1 MSRLAIRQHP
11 CHNTNSLKIKNVRE
25 HSFGGLN
32 MENTNTT
39 LTHSRTFSKNQK
51 WVIASTSSG
60 FALENMDVL
69 FLSFAM
75 SSMIGQLHL
84 SGGAAGLIGSITNL
98 GMLFGGIIFG
108 LVGDRFGRVKTF
120 TYTIFIFAFATAMMA
135 LANNIAVIYL
145 LRFLAGIGAGGEYG
159 VGISMIA
166 ESFHKNQIGKMTSVA
181 AIGGQVGAILAAV
194 TAALVIPHLGWHA
207 LFLVG
212 IVPVVLTYFVRR
224 HLTETAEFVQAKQ
237 QETESTTK
245 AVFKYMFS
253 SPKLAYQSFA
263 LMIMT
268 TVQIAGYFGLM
279 NWLPIIVQK
288 QLGLNVSGSSL
299 WMIST
304 IIGMSLGMMTF
315 GSILDF
321 FGPRRAFGI
330 FLIASAAMVFT
341 ITLAHNT
348 VSLLI
353 IGAIVG
359 FFSNGMFGG
368 YGAVISRL
376 YPTEI
381 RSTANN
387 VIVNIGRAVGGFS
400 SVVIGILMDHYSLT
414 VVMGFLSILYIV
426 SFITMITLPGLKQ
439 LNSRQK
445 A

>member
-1 MSRLAIRQHP
+1 
-11 CHNTNSLKIKNVRE
+11 
-25 HSFGGLN
+25 
-32 MENTNTT
+32 MENTTVNTHT
-39 LTHSRTFSKNQK
+39 HGLTTKQK
-51 WVIASTSSG
+51 WTIASTSSG

-75 SSMIGQLHL
+75 SSMISDLHL

-98 GMLFGGIIFG
+98 GMLFGGILFG
-108 LVGDRFGRVKTF
+108 LVGDKFGRVKTF

-135 LANNIAVIYL
+135 VANNIAMIYI

-159 VGISMIA
+159 VGISIIA
-166 ESFHKNQIGKMTSVA
+166 ESFHKNQIGKMTSIA
-181 AIGGQVGAILAAV
+181 AIGGQIGAILAAI
-194 TAALVIPHLGWHA
+194 AAAMIIPTLGWHG
-207 LFLVG
+207 LFLLG

-224 HLTETAEFVQAKQ
+224 HLTETDEFINAKKV
-237 QETESTTK
+237 EKESTSR
-245 AVFKYMFS
+245 AVFEYMFS
-253 SPKLAYQSFA
+253 SPKVAYQSFA

-299 WMIST
+299 WMIAT
-304 IIGMSLGMMTF
+304 IVGMSLGMMTF

-330 FLIASAAMVFT
+330 FLIASALMVYT

-348 VSLLI
+348 VTLLI

-387 VIVNIGRAVGGFS
+387 IIVNVGRAVGGFS

-414 VVMGFLSILYIV
+414 VVMTFLSVLYII
-426 SFITMITLPGLKQ
+426 SFITMMTLPGMKKLSVK
-439 LNSRQK
+439 N
-445 A
+445 

>member
-1 MSRLAIRQHP
+1 
-11 CHNTNSLKIKNVRE
+11 
-25 HSFGGLN
+25 
-32 MENTNTT
+32 MENTS
-39 LTHSRTFSKNQK
+39 LTRSHTFSKNQK

-75 SSMIGQLHL
+75 SSMISQLHL

-98 GMLFGGIIFG
+98 GMLFGGILFG
-108 LVGDRFGRVKTF
+108 LIGDRFGRVKTF
-120 TYTIFIFAFATAMMA
+120 SYTIFIFAFATAAMA
-135 LANNIAVIYL
+135 FANNITLIYG

-159 VGISMIA
+159 VGISLIA

-181 AIGGQVGAILAAV
+181 AIGGQIGAILAAI
-194 TAALVIPHLGWHA
+194 AAAFIIPQLGWHA
-207 LFLVG
+207 LFLLG
-212 IVPVVLTYFVRR
+212 LVPVVLTYFIRR
-224 HLTETAEFVQAKQ
+224 HLHETTEFV
-237 QETESTTK
+237 ETKKEEKRSTTS
-245 AVFKYMFS
+245 AVFKFMFS

-268 TVQIAGYFGLM
+268 TVQITGYFGLM

-304 IIGMSLGMMTF
+304 IIGMSLGMITF

-330 FLIASAAMVFT
+330 FLLASAAMVFT

-348 VSLLI
+348 ISLLI

-400 SVVIGILMDHYSLT
+400 SVVIGILMDHYSIT
-414 VVMGFLSILYIV
+414 VVMAFLSILYVI
-426 SFITMITLPGLKQ
+426 SFITMITLPGMKKLT
-439 LNSRQK
+439 LHANEE
-445 A
+445 

>member
-1 MSRLAIRQHP
+1 
-11 CHNTNSLKIKNVRE
+11 
-25 HSFGGLN
+25 
-32 MENTNTT
+32 MENTNA
-39 LTHSRTFSKNQK
+39 LTHSHAFTKNQK

-98 GMLFGGIIFG
+98 GMLFGGIMFG
-108 LVGDRFGRVKTF
+108 LIGDRFGRVKTF

-135 LANNIAVIYL
+135 FANNITLIYI

-159 VGISMIA
+159 VGIAMIA

-181 AIGGQVGAILAAV
+181 AIGGQIGAILAAI
-194 TAALVIPHLGWHA
+194 TAAIVIPHLGWHA

-224 HLTETAEFVQAKQ
+224 HLSETAEFVQAKK
-237 QETESTTK
+237 QEKESTSK

-304 IIGMSLGMMTF
+304 IIGMSLGMITF

-348 VSLLI
+348 ISLLI

-381 RSTANN
+381 RSTA
-387 VIVNIGRAVGGFS
+387 
-400 SVVIGILMDHYSLT
+400 
-414 VVMGFLSILYIV
+414 
-426 SFITMITLPGLKQ
+426 
-439 LNSRQK
+439 
-445 A
+445 